1 MCKEGRTKEGRV
13 SNYHTGKWNSVYG
26 GFRIIKSC
34 PEGVLGFLSS
44 LDLFETDNVQKW
56 SMLSETLGIEIPC
69 KHASILPEAFEIP
82 NTLFLESIQI
92 FYR

>member
-34 PEGVLGFLSS
+34 PEGVLGVSKQPGSFW
-44 LDLFETDNVQKW
+44 NW
-56 SMLSETLGIEIPC
+56 
-69 KHASILPEAFEIP
+69 
-82 NTLFLESIQI
+82 
-92 FYR
+92 

>member
-34 PEGVLGFLSS
+34 PEGVLGVSKQPGSF
-44 LDLFETDNVQKW
+44 
-56 SMLSETLGIEIPC
+56 
-69 KHASILPEAFEIP
+69 
-82 NTLFLESIQI
+82 
-92 FYR
+92 